1 MTDEIAPA
9 LTPEPP
15 LYEQLRAYF
24 AADPGRHTAE
34 WRNTLARDLIE
45 NTGTIIGRE
54 QTVVVAHSLLPADSP
69 CKITR
74 ADILDLESAA
84 SSLAREFGED
94 DEDAL
99 AAARI
104 AAKLAAILPPD

>member
-1 MTDEIAPA
+1 MMDEIKPA

-54 QTVVVAHSLLPADSP
+54 QTVVVAHSLLPDDSP
-69 CKITR
+69 YKITR
-74 ADILDLESAA
+74 ADVASVTEGLRILGDTMIEVDHYRRVETL
-84 SSLAREFGED
+84 
-94 DEDAL
+94 
-99 AAARI
+99 